1 MKNLSLVLRIAWKLQ
16 ARFIKDGTKLCR
28 TVAWTYTA
36 KWPSKL
42 AKSSEVTPKSFLLR
56 VICLVSVPIQHYLE
70 LLSQSIK
77 VHIMIYNITMY
88 IKHKLCHS
96 KTSRYFSL
104 SQCLQRLYAHVS
116 WVVCRKHKEK
126 SRHDLE
132 LRSVLWSNLLTECS
146 GRQGTQ
152 LGNESAGATPLS
164 HATVN

>member
-1 MKNLSLVLRIAWKLQ
+1 MELNSAGQWLDLIHCPNWL
-16 ARFIKDGTKLCR
+16 
-28 TVAWTYTA
+28 
-36 KWPSKL
+36 SKL
-42 AKSSEVTPKSFLLR
+42 AKSPEMTPKSFPHQ
-56 VICLVSVPIQHYLE
+56 VVCLVSVPIQHYME

-116 WVVCRKHKEK
+116 WVVCRKDKEK

-146 GRQGTQ
+146 GRQDARTQ